1 MGCALARWI
10 AGRLRAAAYAA
21 CKLAAH
27 VASKVRQ
34 DKAGGAS
41 LRAKGRVGFMLK
53 LRPGP
58 SEGPAL
64 GTSVKCPRAA
74 GGGLRVR
81 RWRAVS
87 QTLGTSGNGSAR
99 FTLEVEVALARV
111 GACGTPSIPVRPP
124 YTGMVTVPTVS
135 CSVSNGM
142 PT

>member
-10 AGRLRAAAYAA
+10 AGRLRAAAVAA
-21 CKLAAH
+21 C
-27 VASKVRQ
+27 KVRQ

-74 GGGLRVR
+74 GGGIESAAGELF
-81 RWRAVS
+81 S

-99 FTLEVEVALARV
+99 FALEVEVAMARRR
-111 GACGTPSIPVRPP
+111 APRPR
-124 YTGMVTVPTVS
+124 YRYGDRTYGIMF
-135 CSVSNGM
+135 GM